1 MNKKLIVIDSNKVD
15 MLKLANIIGDSY
27 DIVSKHDIEMM
38 VEQRVDEIIRDRETE
53 QESKRVAQIGELLSM
68 IAHQWRQ
75 PLASISIATMAGRT
89 KLELGIFDLDDSKGI
104 DECKNKIIENYYKI
118 DNFVQSL
125 SQTIDNFRDFFKPN
139 KESKMVNIDLS
150 ILRAIQITEDSL
162 ISDNIKI
169 IKDLKCS
176 KDIEVYD
183 SELMQVF
190 LNILKNSQDCF
201 RDKKSIENPY
211 IYIES
216 IETKQGVDIIFTDNG
231 GGIDS
236 DIIEYIFDPYFST
249 KLESVGTGLGLS
261 MSKTI
266 IEKHHKGKIRVKNRE
281 DGVSFTIELKDTI

>member
-15 MLKLANIIGDSY
+15 MLKLTNIIGDSY